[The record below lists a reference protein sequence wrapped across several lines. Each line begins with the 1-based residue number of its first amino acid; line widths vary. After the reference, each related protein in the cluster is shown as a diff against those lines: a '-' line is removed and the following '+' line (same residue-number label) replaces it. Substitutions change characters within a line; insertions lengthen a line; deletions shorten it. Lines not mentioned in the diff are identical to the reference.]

1 MVHYCD
7 GRAVI
12 FALDKGANDSYT
24 ETLRRTLPLEHF
36 IPFILRRAR
45 QTGAGFKVADFGAN
59 VGAVSLPLAAN
70 GIRVLAIEAV
80 PENFIALATA
90 ARTNRFSNLLPVNM
104 AALDSAGLV
113 SLAGTGPWAT
123 AGLGSGDIT
132 ICCDTLVNI
141 LEVYGFS
148 DADVVKLDI
157 EGAELR
163 ALKDADRFFDDRPR
177 TEVIFESNDHT
188 CQFFGYRRNDL
199 LRWFEQRDFS
209 LYAFRPDG
217 LMPVKPDDPQP
228 VPVIDILA
236 TRRSPASLEEQGE
249 KIVLMTEDYIMQELL
264 KISTSTDP
272 AIRQHFITEARQLGE
287 GARRSAS
294 WPDIASAM
302 MSPK

>member
-1 MVHYCD
+1 M
-7 GRAVI
+7 R
-12 FALDKGANDSYT
+12 LLQ
-24 ETLRRTLPLEHF
+24 E
-36 IPFILRRAR
+36 
-45 QTGAGFKVADFGAN
+45 QTGF
-59 VGAVSLPLAAN
+59 
-70 GIRVLAIEAV
+70 R
-80 PENFIALATA
+80 
-90 ARTNRFSNLLPVNM
+90 NLLPVNM
-104 AALDSAGLV
+104 AALNSAGLV

-294 WPDIASAM
+294 WPDIASTM

>member
-1 MVHYCD
+1 MPIS
-7 GRAVI
+7 A
-12 FALDKGANDSYT
+12 
-24 ETLRRTLPLEHF
+24 RTLERSPCPGGDGGLTGPRNSGGCPGLSALQLLQE
-36 IPFILRRAR
+36 
-45 QTGAGFKVADFGAN
+45 QTGFQIFFR
-59 VGAVSLPLAAN
+59 STWRRSIL
-70 GIRVLAIEAV
+70 
-80 PENFIALATA
+80 
-90 ARTNRFSNLLPVNM
+90 S
-104 AALDSAGLV
+104 GLV

-163 ALKDADRFFDDRPR
+163 ALKDADRFFNNQPR
-177 TEVIFESNDHT
+177 TEVIFESNDHR
-188 CQFFGYRRNDL
+188 QFFGYRRNDL

-272 AIRQHFITEARQLGE
+272 AIRQHFITEARQLE
-287 GARRSAS
+287 GQEGQRLGQTLPAQ
-294 WPDIASAM
+294 
-302 MSPK
+302 